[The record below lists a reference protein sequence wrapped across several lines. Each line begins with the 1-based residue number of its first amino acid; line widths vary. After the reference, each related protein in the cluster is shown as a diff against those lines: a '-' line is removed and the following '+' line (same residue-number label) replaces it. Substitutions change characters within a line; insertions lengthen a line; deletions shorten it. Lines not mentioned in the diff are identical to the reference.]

1 MIIDKY
7 GLLTDIED
15 VNCWENSKY
24 SVWWEGIV
32 FVGGLPSGKSSIEH
46 FIRIIEKSDI
56 ASACNILSGSFSCI
70 LLDREKE
77 RYYAFVDNSC
87 QSHFFYN
94 QTCISTSFLKLI
106 DKTRQKLNSI
116 DHHSVVEFVITGN
129 VFTKQKFF
137 KDIKIIDADEIF
149 IVSSDEIS
157 VGLKNLS
164 NIYEGESSEYEFL
177 QNLRDVALSL
187 KNNKISMDL
196 TGGSDS
202 RLLTVIFREAGI
214 DFETAVSGM
223 SGHPDIEISK
233 MAAGL
238 LGTTHYVTY
247 HKAEHIDLKRE
258 LEETFINCDGLS
270 DVLDIHRLYQ
280 FDCDRGGRGI
290 TLAISGGG
298 GELYKDGGW
307 WRVAMQSLFNPTW
320 DKTIVKKL
328 VDSGLA
334 GWGFDPNLP
343 SLMFA
348 GEYREICLKYK
359 DYLFDHLLRNYR
371 ENNRF
376 KMADKI
382 FYEYSVRSPREMSCG
397 FVKRYSPLLD
407 RQIVPFGINMDKRKR
422 FLSASHRNIITALD
436 RNIARLKTAKADTCL
451 SSELNYVIND
461 MIKFFTY
468 VISAKLKRARKQPQN
483 QNGAIFRLS
492 RRMKETHAYIN
503 SLKEIGMLDY
513 QLSNDDIPDK
523 YLGRLITLGKL
534 IERLK

>member
-7 GLLTDIED
+7 GKLVDID
-15 VNCWENSKY
+15 SANYWENSKY

-32 FVGGLPSGKSSIEH
+32 FVGGVPSGKASIEH
-46 FIRIIEKSDI
+46 LIRTIEKRDI

-94 QTCISTSFLKLI
+94 QTYISTSFLKLI

-137 KDIKIIDADEIF
+137 KDIQIIDADEIL
-149 IVSSDEIS
+149 IVSSEGIS
-157 VGLKNLS
+157 IGHKNLS
-164 NIYEGESSEYEFL
+164 NIYEYKSSEYDFL
-177 QNLRDVALSL
+177 QNLYGVASSL

-196 TGGSDS
+196 TGGSDT
-202 RLLTVIFREAGI
+202 RLLAVIFRKVGI
-214 DFETAVSGM
+214 DFETAISGM

-247 HKAEHIDLKRE
+247 HKIENIDLKRE
-258 LEETFINCDGLS
+258 LEETFVNCDGLS
-270 DVLDIHRLYQ
+270 DVLEIHRLYQ
-280 FDCDRGGRGI
+280 FDCDRGERGI
-290 TLAISGGG
+290 ALAISAGG

-307 WRVAMQSLFNPTW
+307 WRVAMQTLFSPTW
-320 DKTIVKKL
+320 DKAIVKKL
-328 VDSGLA
+328 VNSGLA

-343 SLMFA
+343 SFMFA

-359 DYLFDHLLRNYR
+359 EYLFGYLLRNYR

-382 FYEYSVRSPREMSCG
+382 FYEYSVRSPREISCG
-397 FVKRYSPLLD
+397 SVKRYSPLLD

-422 FLSASHRNIITALD
+422 FLSASYRNIITTLN
-436 RNIARLKTAKADTCL
+436 RNIARLKTSKADTSL
-451 SSELNYVIND
+451 YSELNYVIKD
-461 MIKFFTY
+461 MGRLFLY
-468 VISAKLKRARKQPQN
+468 VIGAKLKKSHKQQREQN
-483 QNGAIFRLS
+483 AAIFKLS
-492 RRMKETHAYIN
+492 RKMKETYSYID